1 MIDPSRFLVY
11 DNNNTNAYLGRCEL
25 LLILFICYMKA
36 INGHKD
42 LFNLSRPRSSKEEAN
57 V

>member
-25 LLILFICYMKA
+25 LLILFICYIKA
-36 INGHKD
+36 RNGHKD